1 MIESIQFAVLLALL
15 VITVYRNR
23 RVLREVRIFEA
34 RTRTLKK
41 EATALAVEV
50 ERRKEAADRAGK
62 LVDDLKL
69 RIQKLQDG
77 YITERRR
84 LVNVRRIPAVA
95 LWILDRNP
103 VATLPLWYL
112 RVADRTDTR
121 LQRSLASVGSVD
133 AEDTLPELRPAY
145 VVAAP
150 TVDDAQ
156 RQLKARLTSLDFE
169 IVDSRPL
176 AAAVIQLTAARRN
189 AARAG

>member
-15 VITVYRNR
+15 AITVYRNR
-23 RVLREVRIFEA
+23 KVLREVRIFEA

-62 LVDDLKL
+62 LVEDLKL

-77 YITERRR
+77 YVTERRR

-95 LWILDRNP
+95 LWTLDRNP
-103 VATLPLWYL
+103 AATLPLWYL
-112 RVADRTDTR
+112 RVADRTDGR
-121 LQRSLASVGSVD
+121 IQRSIASVGSAD
-133 AEDTLPELRPAY
+133 TEDTLPDLHPAY

-150 TVDDAQ
+150 TVEDAQ

-176 AAAVIQLTAARRN
+176 AAAVTQLTAARRN

>member
-15 VITVYRNR
+15 AITVYRNR
-23 RVLREVRIFEA
+23 RVLREVRIYEA

-77 YITERRR
+77 YVTERRR
-84 LVNVRRIPAVA
+84 LVNVRRIPAVS

-103 VATLPLWYL
+103 AATLPLWYL
-112 RVADRTDTR
+112 RVVDRTDGR
-121 LQRSLASVGSVD
+121 FQRSLGSVGSAE

-176 AAAVIQLTAARRN
+176 AAAVTQLTAARRN